1 MDISNKTIGT
11 AIHCKTKPAFNM
23 LSQKEFQERAKMI
36 LAIMDDVLGKSFGA
50 YGAPTIISQFPYTY
64 VTKDGYRIGSNL
76 QFEFANGEEVD
87 RIIYGMVMDICARL
101 NYTVGDGTTTA
112 VIATNQIYQKLIEIF
127 PQLEEGYSK
136 NTKDIK
142 DEGEANLGRGETTPI
157 MSDWEPPSLQHLQPK
172 DIIEIFTEVKEEI
185 IKHLNEQVTYI
196 TSDNLLDTIRNIVSI
211 SSNGD
216 QEITD
221 LIVEAYDKIGV
232 PAITCEN
239 SDTMSTYLDIVD
251 GYSAKVYLGDRKYI
265 NGEGKKCKHK
275 SVDVIVFDHMV
286 REDTYKHII
295 SPLATLIRR
304 FGRHLVCIAPS
315 YDEHLLKTR
324 IRRDLANE
332 WDNRNDMTLIL
343 TSCFYST
350 QPDRKSIEDLVMLAN
365 TTLIDRVLENEI
377 LDLVSGAES
386 LPIQKVVNINN
397 RGIPGIAVFR
407 SDDEYTII
415 KDFRTERSDDNYL
428 LSIGYASVFEGSMS
442 KSVFVFDHYH
452 KPTYEK
458 FLEDAKDEL
467 DETIRKYAVLGTYT
481 RDIYL
486 AQQRYTALQ
495 MKTAKIF
502 VGGDSALSRDMLR
515 DSVEDAVRAAESAY
529 KYGYILGCNVT
540 TINIIRNMVI
550 NLYHTSGGGD
560 RTSWKIKILRAL
572 DDGFSQ
578 VYLRVLGNSK
588 KMTPSQMNSVVC
600 ESVAT
605 HMVYDLTKDEYSD
618 TVINS
623 VQTDIEVLTAVLDLL
638 KLIITGNQLLVVG
651 YSHEDT
657 ESLTE

>member
-1 MDISNKTIGT
+1 MGNNNKTIGT

-76 QFEFANGEEVD
+76 QFEFTNGEEVD

-112 VIATNQIYQKLIEIF
+112 VIATNQIYQELIKIF
-127 PQLEEGYSK
+127 PQLEEGY
-136 NTKDIK
+136 IK
-142 DEGEANLGRGETTPI
+142 VENEANPGRGETDPI
-157 MSDWEPPSLQHLQPK
+157 MHDSSEWQPPSLKQLQPK
-172 DIIEIFTEVKEEI
+172 DIMEIFTEVKEEI
-185 IKHLNEQVTYI
+185 IERLNEQAIYI
-196 TSDNLLDTIRNIVSI
+196 TRDNLLTTIENIVSI

-216 QEITD
+216 KQITD

-251 GYSAKVYLGDRKYI
+251 GYSAKVYLGDRSYI

-275 SVDVIVFDHMV
+275 SVDVIVFNHMV
-286 REDTYKHII
+286 REDTYKYII
-295 SPLATLIRR
+295 SPLATLVRR
-304 FGRHLVCIAPS
+304 LGRHLVCIAPS
-315 YDEHLLKTR
+315 YDEHVLKTK
-324 IRRDLANE
+324 IRRELSNE
-332 WDNRNDMTLIL
+332 WNNRNDMTLIL

-350 QPDRKSIEDLVMLAN
+350 PFDRRSMEDLAMLAN

-377 LDLVSGAES
+377 LDIVSGPEG
-386 LPIQKVVNINN
+386 LPIQKAVNINN
-397 RGIPGIAVFR
+397 RGISGIAVFR
-407 SDDEYTII
+407 SDDDYTVS
-415 KDFRTERSDDNYL
+415 KDHRTERSNDSDYL
-428 LSIGYASVFEGSMS
+428 LSLGYASAFEGSLS
-442 KSVFVFDHYH
+442 KSIFVFNHYH

-458 FLEDAKDEL
+458 FLEEAKDEL
-467 DETIRKYAVLGTYT
+467 DETIQKYAVLGTYT
-481 RDIYL
+481 RDVYL

-495 MKTAKIF
+495 MKAAKIF
-502 VGGDSALSRDMLR
+502 VGGDSGLSRDMLR

-540 TINIIRNMVI
+540 TINIIRTMVVD
-550 NLYHTSGGGD
+550 LYSNSGGGD
-560 RTSWKIKILRAL
+560 RASWKLKILRAL

-588 KMTPSQMNSVVC
+588 KMTLIQMNSIVSQ
-600 ESVAT
+600 SVARR
-605 HMVYDLTKDEYSD
+605 MVYDLTKDEYSD

-651 YSHEDT
+651 YAHEDT